1 MRFLVVRGKVRSFDP
16 IYGFYDWL
24 TLWTDVKGRSYNDGE
39 LRIVEIIESDDQG
52 RPIRAMAKLVT

>member
-1 MRFLVVRGKVRSFDP
+1 MRFLVVRGKVRSLDSINGFD
-16 IYGFYDWL
+16 DWL
-24 TLWTDVKGRSYNDGE
+24 TLWTDVNGRSYNDGE